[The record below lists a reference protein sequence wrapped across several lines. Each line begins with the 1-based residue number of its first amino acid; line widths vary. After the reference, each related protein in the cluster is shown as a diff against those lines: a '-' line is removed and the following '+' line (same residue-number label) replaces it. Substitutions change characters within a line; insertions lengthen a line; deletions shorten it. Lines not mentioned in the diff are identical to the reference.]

1 MQLAKAAVRAGID
14 MPLLTCSL
22 NPEDVDQVSI
32 AGSFG
37 AHLQVSSLITLGL
50 LPDHFADR
58 VEFLGNTSQS
68 GAAAF
73 LLNREFRREAASI
86 VAGMTVLELSRE
98 AEFEK
103 IFIKALAFPQLEK
116 QQKEVCYVVEK

>member
-1 MQLAKAAVRAGID
+1 
-14 MPLLTCSL
+14 
-22 NPEDVDQVSI
+22 
-32 AGSFG
+32 
-37 AHLQVSSLITLGL
+37 LITLGL

>member
-14 MPLLTCSL
+14 MMLLTCLL
-22 NPEDVDQVSI
+22 NPEDVDRVFI

-50 LPDHFADR
+50 LPESFTDR
-58 VEFLGNTSQS
+58 VEFVGNTSQS

-73 LLNREFRREAASI
+73 LLNREIRSDAASM

-98 AEFEK
+98 PEFEK
-103 IFIKALAFPQLEK
+103 IFIKALAFPQLAK
-116 QQKEVCYVVEK
+116 HQKVDLYGV